1 MSMCSNKA
9 LICSV
14 AFISVLEAK
23 VDFENDILP
32 LFQDYCMDCH
42 GPDKQ
47 KSGFR
52 TDRRVHLL
60 KGGIRVFGNGSGKTR
75 GELSH
80 GSNPK

>member
-1 MSMCSNKA
+1 MYMCNNKV

-23 VDFENDILP
+23 VDFENDVLP

-42 GPDKQ
+42 GPISRNPASERIDECICSKE
-47 KSGFR
+47 
-52 TDRRVHLL
+52 
-60 KGGIRVFGNGSGKTR
+60 GIRVFWQWFRKTR